1 MVARFV
7 ATDGGITR
15 VFPRSAGEEWTEN
28 PETYESSFYKRTLD
42 NDVYIFTAPSFNTD
56 AKEPVSESGIL
67 VSKAVDLVINEVTLK
82 PAVVGV
88 KLNVSFW
95 MNSFINATQKLN
107 CKDEICGCLRNDKLV
122 DCVILDDGGFL
133 LMSNQ
138 EEYISLIGQFFG
150 EVDPVLMIHL
160 VNTSLYSF
168 NKTYDYQSVC
178 DPEKDSKAAAGPRSI
193 FVPTIADLLSIGWWA
208 SSAA

>member
-1 MVARFV
+1 RNNLHHIVYAC
-7 ATDGGITR
+7 
-15 VFPRSAGEEWTEN
+15 SAVTQNGLTFLIFQFEI
-28 PETYESSFYKRTLD
+28 PAET
-42 NDVYIFTAPSFNTD
+42 
-56 AKEPVSESGIL
+56 KEPVSESGIL
-67 VSKAVDLVINEVTLK
+67 VSKAVDLIIDEVTLK

-138 EEYISLIGQFFG
+138 EEYISLIGQF
-150 EVDPVLMIHL
+150 
-160 VNTSLYSF
+160 
-168 NKTYDYQSVC
+168 
-178 DPEKDSKAAAGPRSI
+178 
-193 FVPTIADLLSIGWWA
+193 
-208 SSAA
+208 